1 MIHSRHGEHSA
12 MRSAYPSDI
21 SRKQFALIV
30 PILERARK
38 KTRPREVDLYEVFCG
53 VLYVLKSG
61 CQWRMLP
68 ADVPA
73 WEVCYS
79 YFRQWKHKPTNAHD
93 SLLEEALK
101 KCGWRGQTA
110 QWSDRNNQFSHRGRA
125 ERQKHGH
132 GGTEGL

>member
-1 MIHSRHGEHSA
+1 

-21 SRKQFALIV
+21 SRHQFALIV

-68 ADVPA
+68 REFPK
-73 WEVCYS
+73 WRTCHS
-79 YFRQWKHKPTNAHD
+79 YFQQWSGPQDHGI

-101 KCGWRGQTA
+101 KCGWRSETT
-110 QWSDRNNQFSHRGRA
+110 QWSDRENPLYHR
-125 ERQKHGH
+125 
-132 GGTEGL
+132 

>member
-1 MIHSRHGEHSA
+1 

-68 ADVPA
+68 ADFPA

-79 YFRQWKHKPTNAHD
+79 YFRQWKYKSSKEHE

-101 KCGWRGQTA
+101 KCGWRSETT
-110 QWSDRNNQFSHRGRA
+110 QWSERENQLHYRGRTK
-125 ERQKHGH
+125 RQEHGYR
-132 GGTEGL
+132 GTEGL

>member
-1 MIHSRHGEHSA
+1 
-12 MRSAYPSDI
+12 MRQSYPSDI
-21 SRKQFALIV
+21 SREQFAVIL
-30 PILERARK
+30 PILEKARK

-68 ADVPA
+68 RDYPQ

-79 YFRQWKHKPTNAHD
+79 YFRQWKHKPKDTQD

-101 KCGWRGQTA
+101 KCGWRGETK
-110 QWSDRNNQFSHRGRA
+110 QWSERENPFHHRGRA
-125 ERQKHGH
+125 ECEEHRYGRAKRV
-132 GGTEGL
+132 

>member
-1 MIHSRHGEHSA
+1 

-21 SRKQFALIV
+21 SRKQFAMIV

-68 ADVPA
+68 ADFPA

-79 YFRQWKHKPTNAHD
+79 YFRQWKHKPTKEHD

-101 KCGWRGQTA
+101 KCGRRGETTPG
-110 QWSDRNNQFSHRGRA
+110 SDRENQLHYRGCTKRQEHGYRRA
-125 ERQKHGH
+125 E
-132 GGTEGL
+132 GL

>member
-1 MIHSRHGEHSA
+1 MIHSRHGEQSA

-38 KTRPREVDLYEVFCG
+38 NTRPREVDLYEVFCG